1 MHGQGYM
8 PPPQRT
14 SHGVQI
20 GLRVL
25 FVALAVLSIGFL
37 AWTALLRLALT
48 TRSRTDW
55 IIFASVAALQAGT
68 IALLATDPGVDE
80 FTTWRG
86 DAGMTILL
94 ITLAGVVSYYLVADI
109 RHGRK
114 ERLAFYG
121 GYASGYQPQQP
132 PLQQPPLQQPPLQQP
147 RLQQPAYGYPQ
158 QPQQPQQPPQHYA
171 PPVPPTAPPS
181 TQPVHDQLTQT
192 AGPAPTPVPT
202 PAPQPQAPPHRID
215 QVRAELDE
223 LSDYLRKHEGGR

>member
-8 PPPQRT
+8 PPPQRP

-25 FVALAVLSIGFL
+25 FVALALLSIGFL

-68 IALLATDPGVDE
+68 VSLLATDPGVDE

-109 RHGRK
+109 RHCRK
-114 ERLAFYG
+114 ERLGFYG
-121 GYASGYQPQQP
+121 GYASGYQPQQQ
-132 PLQQPPLQQPPLQQP
+132 PLQQPPLQ
-147 RLQQPAYGYPQ
+147 RPAYGYPQ
-158 QPQQPQQPPQHYA
+158 AQHY
-171 PPVPPTAPPS
+171 VPPTPQPAPPS
-181 TQPVHDQLTQT
+181 TPPVHDQLTQT
-192 AGPAPTPVPT
+192 AGQAPTPVPT
-202 PAPQPQAPPHRID
+202 PAPQPQAPPPHRID

-223 LSDYLRKHEGGR
+223 LSDYLRKQEGGR

>member
-8 PPPQRT
+8 PPPQRP

-55 IIFASVAALQAGT
+55 IVFASGAALQACT
-68 IALLATDPGVDE
+68 VVLLATDPGVDE

-94 ITLAGVVSYYLVADI
+94 LTLAGVVSYYLVADI

-114 ERLAFYG
+114 GRLGFYG
-121 GYASGYQPQQP
+121 GGYANGYQPQQLP
-132 PLQQPPLQQPPLQQP
+132 LQQQPLQQPPHQ
-147 RLQQPAYGYPQ
+147 RPAYGFPQ
-158 QPQQPQQPPQHYA
+158 QQHYA
-171 PPVPPTAPPS
+171 PPTPPS

-202 PAPQPQAPPHRID
+202 PAPQTQTPPPHRID

-223 LSDYLRKHEGGR
+223 LSDYLRKQEGGR

>member
-8 PPPQRT
+8 PPPQRP

-68 IALLATDPGVDE
+68 VALLATDPGVDE

-94 ITLAGVVSYYLVADI
+94 LTLAGVVSYYLVADI

-114 ERLAFYG
+114 RRLGFYG
-121 GYASGYQPQQP
+121 GYASGYQPQQ
-132 PLQQPPLQQPPLQQP
+132 QFRQPP
-147 RLQQPAYGYPQ
+147 LQQPAYGYPQ
-158 QPQQPQQPPQHYA
+158 AQHYA
-171 PPVPPTAPPS
+171 PPTPQPTPPTTP
-181 TQPVHDQLTQT
+181 PVHDQLTQT
-192 AGPAPTPVPT
+192 AGQAPTPVPT
-202 PAPQPQAPPHRID
+202 PAPQHQAPPPHRID

-223 LSDYLRKHEGGR
+223 LSDYLRKQEGGR

>member
-8 PPPQRT
+8 PPPQRP

-25 FVALAVLSIGFL
+25 FVALTVLSIGFL

-68 IALLATDPGVDE
+68 VALLATDPGVDE

-94 ITLAGVVSYYLVADI
+94 LTLAGVVTYYLVADI

-114 ERLAFYG
+114 GRLGFYG
-121 GYASGYQPQQP
+121 GYASGYQPQQ
-132 PLQQPPLQQPPLQQP
+132 QFRQPP
-147 RLQQPAYGYPQ
+147 LQQPAYGYPQ
-158 QPQQPQQPPQHYA
+158 AQHYA
-171 PPVPPTAPPS
+171 PPTPQPAPP
-181 TQPVHDQLTQT
+181 PVHDQLTQT
-192 AGPAPTPVPT
+192 SGQAPTPVPT
-202 PAPQPQAPPHRID
+202 PAPQQHQAPPPHRID
-215 QVRAELDE
+215 QVCAELDE
-223 LSDYLRKHEGGR
+223 LSDYLRKQEGGQ

>member
-8 PPPQRT
+8 PPPQRP

-55 IIFASVAALQAGT
+55 IVFASVAALQAGT
-68 IALLATDPGVDE
+68 VALLATDPGVDE

-114 ERLAFYG
+114 GRLGFYG

-132 PLQQPPLQQPPLQQP
+132 PLQ
-147 RLQQPAYGYPQ
+147 RPAYGYPQ
-158 QPQQPQQPPQHYA
+158 AQHYA
-171 PPVPPTAPPS
+171 PPTPHPAPPS
-181 TQPVHDQLTQT
+181 TPPVHDQLTQT
-192 AGPAPTPVPT
+192 AGQAPTPVPN
-202 PAPQPQAPPHRID
+202 PAPQTQTPPPHRID

-223 LSDYLRKHEGGR
+223 LSDYLRKQEGGR

>member
-25 FVALAVLSIGFL
+25 FVAVAVLSIGFL

-55 IIFASVAALQAGT
+55 TIFASVAALQAGT
-68 IALLATDPGVDE
+68 VALLATDPGADE

-86 DAGMTILL
+86 NAGMTILL

-109 RHGRK
+109 RHCRTGR
-114 ERLAFYG
+114 LGFYG
-121 GYASGYQPQQP
+121 GYASGYQPQRQPLQHP
-132 PLQQPPLQQPPLQQP
+132 PLQQPG
-147 RLQQPAYGYPQ
+147 YGYPQ
-158 QPQQPQQPPQHYA
+158 TQHYA
-171 PPVPPTAPPS
+171 PPTPHPAPPS
-181 TQPVHDQLTQT
+181 TPPVHDQLTQT
-192 AGPAPTPVPT
+192 AGQAPTPVPT
-202 PAPQPQAPPHRID
+202 PAPQTQTPPPHRID

-223 LSDYLRKHEGGR
+223 LSDYLRKQEGER

>member
-8 PPPQRT
+8 PPPQRP

-25 FVALAVLSIGFL
+25 FVALTVLSIGFL

-55 IIFASVAALQAGT
+55 IVFASVAALQAGT
-68 IALLATDPGVDE
+68 LALLATDPGVDE

-86 DAGMTILL
+86 DAGMMILL
-94 ITLAGVVSYYLVADI
+94 LTLAGVVSYYLVADI

-114 ERLAFYG
+114 GRLGFYG
-121 GYASGYQPQQP
+121 GYASGYQPQQQF
-132 PLQQPPLQQPPLQQP
+132 QQPP
-147 RLQQPAYGYPQ
+147 LQQPAYGYPQ
-158 QPQQPQQPPQHYA
+158 AQHYA
-171 PPVPPTAPPS
+171 PPTPQPAPPTTP
-181 TQPVHDQLTQT
+181 PVHDQLTQT
-192 AGPAPTPVPT
+192 AGQAPTPVPT
-202 PAPQPQAPPHRID
+202 PAPQHQAPPPHRID

-223 LSDYLRKHEGGR
+223 LSDYLRKQEGGR

>member
-8 PPPQRT
+8 PPPQRP

-68 IALLATDPGVDE
+68 VALLATDPGVDD

-86 DAGMTILL
+86 DAGMIMLL
-94 ITLAGVVSYYLVADI
+94 VTLAGVVLYYLVADI
-109 RHGRK
+109 LHCRKGR
-114 ERLAFYG
+114 LGFYG
-121 GYASGYQPQQP
+121 GYASGYQPQQ
-132 PLQQPPLQQPPLQQP
+132 QFRQP
-147 RLQQPAYGYPQ
+147 RSSSPRTGIRKRSTTRRPRRSPRRRRRRPCTTSSPRPRARPPRPCPPRPA
-158 QPQQPQQPPQHYA
+158 A
-171 PPVPPTAPPS
+171 PGA
-181 TQPVHDQLTQT
+181 
-192 AGPAPTPVPT
+192 AA
-202 PAPQPQAPPHRID
+202 HRID

-223 LSDYLRKHEGGR
+223 LSDYLRKQEGGR

>member
-8 PPPQRT
+8 PPPQRP

-20 GLRVL
+20 ALRVL

-68 IALLATDPGVDE
+68 ISLLATDPGGDE

-114 ERLAFYG
+114 ERLAFYS

-132 PLQQPPLQQPPLQQP
+132 PLQQP
-147 RLQQPAYGYPQ
+147 AYGYPQ
-158 QPQQPQQPPQHYA
+158 RQPQAQPQHQHYV
-171 PPVPPTAPPS
+171 PPAPPTAPPS
-181 TQPVHDQLTQT
+181 SPVHDQLTQT

-202 PAPQPQAPPHRID
+202 PAPQPQAPPPHRID

-223 LSDYLRKHEGGR
+223 LSDYLRKQEGGR

>member
-8 PPPQRT
+8 PPPQRP

-68 IALLATDPGVDE
+68 VALLATDPGVDD

-86 DAGMTILL
+86 DAGMIMLL
-94 ITLAGVVSYYLVADI
+94 VTLAGVVLYYLVADI
-109 RHGRK
+109 LHCRKGR
-114 ERLAFYG
+114 LGFYG
-121 GYASGYQPQQP
+121 GYASGYQPQQ
-132 PLQQPPLQQPPLQQP
+132 QFRQPP
-147 RLQQPAYGYPQ
+147 LQQPAYGYPQ
-158 QPQQPQQPPQHYA
+158 AQHYA
-171 PPVPPTAPPS
+171 PPTPQPAPPTTP
-181 TQPVHDQLTQT
+181 PVHDQLTQT
-192 AGPAPTPVPT
+192 AGQAPTPVPT
-202 PAPQPQAPPHRID
+202 PAPQHQAPPPHRID

-223 LSDYLRKHEGGR
+223 LSDYLRKQEGGR

>member
-8 PPPQRT
+8 PPPQRP

-55 IIFASVAALQAGT
+55 IVFASVAALQAGT
-68 IALLATDPGVDE
+68 VALLATDPGVDE

-114 ERLAFYG
+114 GRLAFYG

-132 PLQQPPLQQPPLQQP
+132 PLQQP
-147 RLQQPAYGYPQ
+147 AYGYPQ
-158 QPQQPQQPPQHYA
+158 AQHYA
-171 PPVPPTAPPS
+171 QPTPHPAPPS
-181 TQPVHDQLTQT
+181 RPPVHDQLTQT
-192 AGPAPTPVPT
+192 AGQAPTPVPD
-202 PAPQPQAPPHRID
+202 PAPQTQTPPPHRID

-223 LSDYLRKHEGGR
+223 LSDYLRKQEGGR